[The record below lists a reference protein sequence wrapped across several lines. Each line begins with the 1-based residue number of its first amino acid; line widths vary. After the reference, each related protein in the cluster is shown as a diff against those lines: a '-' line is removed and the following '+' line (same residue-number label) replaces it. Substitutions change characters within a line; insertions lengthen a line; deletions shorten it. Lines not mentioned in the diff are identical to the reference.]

1 MNLYPKF
8 KAEDTNEKFKGLN
21 GLTKKCFGKPL
32 NKSKCMSNWDARPL
46 TQEQMSY
53 AALDALVL
61 VHIYDHIRERCS
73 VEKVP
78 FEHTNFKNKN
88 I

>member
-1 MNLYPKF
+1 MNLYPNF
-8 KAEDTNEKFKGLN
+8 KAEDSNEKLKGLN

-46 TQEQMSY
+46 TKEQMSY

-61 VHIYDHIRERCS
+61 VRIYDHIMERCH
-73 VEKVP
+73 VENVA
-78 FEHTNFKNKN
+78 FDHTKFINKK
-88 I
+88 